1 MKLLNYKLYSCD
13 QIMKK
18 INLHPANHQPPV
30 NTVNIHVNQQPVS
43 RFQNKHL
50 NKFPTFEATSQNLL

>member
-1 MKLLNYKLYSCD
+1 
-13 QIMKK
+13 MKK
-18 INLHPANHQPPV
+18 INLHPANCQPPV
-30 NTVNIHVNQQPVS
+30 STVNTHVNQQLVS